1 MILLGLYVRSGVDS
15 LLFSVL
21 RVLFSFFTLY
31 SVYDLYINNKKIL
44 NWLRLIDWC
53 LTALSAQLGYIMPL

>member
-31 SVYDLYINNKKIL
+31 SVYDLYINNKK
-44 NWLRLIDWC
+44 
-53 LTALSAQLGYIMPL
+53 Y